1 MEYRPY
7 VDTTLYPPFDIS
19 SVPDCHYFALGFIVA
34 DSANRPSWGGYYATT
49 SNYYKPYIDAV
60 RAKGGDVT
68 FSFGGAA
75 GKELALVTGEWSDL
89 YLKYASVIKTYD
101 AKSIDFDIEGK
112 ALLDKP
118 ANIRRARAVLELTR
132 TFPKL
137 QISLTLPVSEKGLT
151 KEGLRLVE
159 STPCN
164 LVNIMAMDYGYGQG
178 RMAEFAIS
186 AAQATRKQTGKKIG
200 ITVMIGMND
209 IIGEVFT
216 LDDAH
221 VVKDFADSKDWITRL
236 SIWSINRDNGD
247 KSIMEKS
254 SMIDQHLYEFS
265 KIFK

>member
-1 MEYRPY
+1 MGYVPY

-19 SVPDCHYFALGFIVA
+19 NVPDCHHFALGFIVA
-34 DSANRPSWGGYYATT
+34 DSSNRPSWGGYYSTT
-49 SNYYKPYIDAV
+49 SNYYKSYIDAV
-60 RAKGGDVT
+60 REKGGDVI

-75 GKELALVTGEWSDL
+75 GKELAEVTPEWSAL
-89 YLKYASVIKTYD
+89 YLLYSSVIKRYD

-112 ALLDKP
+112 TLLDKQ
-118 ANIRRARAVLELTR
+118 ANNRRARAVLELTR

-137 QISLTLPVSEKGLT
+137 QISLTLPVSENGLT
-151 KEGLRLVE
+151 REGLRVVE

-164 LVNIMAMDYGYGQG
+164 VVNIMAMDYGYGQG

-209 IIGEVFT
+209 MIGEVFT
-216 LDDAH
+216 LNDAH

-247 KSIMEKS
+247 RTQMEKS
-254 SMIDQHLYEFS
+254 SMISQKLYEFS
-265 KIFK
+265 KIFL